1 MPVKTKIEPKVE
13 PKKFDPADLS
23 KEQLEACV
31 EEYLGIH
38 PRYFLYEGLQVKL
51 NFGLFNYEKNVF
63 NGWKP
68 ARWRYTG
75 EKPPE
80 GSHDPPGYGKS
91 A

>member
-1 MPVKTKIEPKVE
+1 MAKKEANKVPTVKEVVEKKI
-13 PKKFDPADLS
+13 FDPKDLT
-23 KEQLEACV
+23 KEQLESCV
-31 EEYLGIH
+31 EEYLGVH

-80 GSHDPPGYGKS
+80 GYGKPV
-91 A
+91 